1 MINLLPPANK
11 SDIRAA
17 RTNALLVR
25 YIGILSVALLVL
37 GGLIGA
43 AYAVLDASR
52 APAQLALEQSQART
66 SQFDSV
72 KTEADELRTNL
83 TNAKAILDQKISY
96 TTLLYGIASAVP
108 TGVIIN
114 DLQLDSST
122 FGTEMTLNA
131 MAVDIASGS
140 NLEKEFAKNDILFS
154 NVKLVS
160 IESNDDNAEQ
170 PADGTQPPAPD
181 GLNDGSSDPAYPVSV
196 SISFVIN
203 KEAL

>member
-1 MINLLPPANK
+1 MINLLPPSHK
-11 SDIRAA
+11 SNIRAA

-25 YIGILSVALLVL
+25 YIGILGVALLVL

-52 APAQLALEQSQART
+52 EPAELALEQSKTRT

-72 KTEADELRTNL
+72 KAEAEALRTNL
-83 TNAKAILDQKISY
+83 TNARAILDQKLSY
-96 TTLLYGIASAVP
+96 ATLLYGIAAATP

-131 MAVDIASGS
+131 MAVDVASGS

-160 IESNDDNAEQ
+160 IESNDDNTEQ
-170 PADGTQPPAPD
+170 PVDGVPPTD
-181 GLNDGSSDPAYPVSV
+181 GLNTGSSDPGYPVSV

-203 KEAL
+203 KEALQ